1 MLVPIDTHVIG
12 AAPDL
17 NWIPLGRLL
26 VEARVLTP
34 EQLEQALAVKATT
47 GKRLGEIVVDL
58 GFASEQAIAGAL
70 ADQYRLEF
78 VDLDDVGLDPSAV
91 AQLPEALAR
100 RYEAIPVR
108 FLSDGVLLLAV
119 SDPTNL
125 AAADDLRFALGA
137 STFRLAVAV
146 PAQIERAIARSHV
159 PSLQLLPEEAAHA
172 GHPVEQPRTPDTRD
186 LSSSEPTINLVN
198 SLLTKALEEGASD
211 IHFEPGPREG
221 SVRIRVD
228 GLMRELATFPSHA
241 QPAVASRLKTMGRL
255 DIADR
260 RMPQDGR
267 VTTSFGGDPIDLRI
281 AVVPTT
287 FGEHI
292 VLTILTR
299 PNRPPTIA
307 DLQMAPAAE
316 AAFRTAIEQPYGAI
330 IVCGP
335 AGSGKSTTLY
345 GALDHLN
352 NRQRAVMTIE
362 DPVEHQLD
370 GVNQVEVDVAGGLTF
385 AVGLRTMLHSD
396 PDVVLV
402 GELDDAE
409 TASLAITAAMTGK
422 LVLTTLHAQN
432 AATAIARLRDLGV
445 DPSLVASSLNCVVAQ
460 RLARR
465 LCVHCRAPSPVSD
478 EGQLFQAVG
487 CAQCHGTGYSGR
499 VALREVLPVQG
510 EIRNL
515 VERSA
520 EEIFAAAVRLGMAT
534 MRDDGMR
541 LALAGV
547 VSVDEIRRVT
557 GMRLS

>member
-1 MLVPIDTHVIG
+1 VIG

-34 EQLEQALAVKATT
+34 EQLEQALAVKETT

-70 ADQYRLEF
+70 AEQYQLEF
-78 VDLDDVGLDPSAV
+78 VDLDEVTLDPNAV
-91 AQLPEALAR
+91 AQLPEALAV

-137 STFRLAVAV
+137 SNFRLAVAV
-146 PAQIERAIARSHV
+146 RAKIERAIARVHR
-159 PSLQLLPEEAAHA
+159 PSLQLLPEEAARA
-172 GHPVEQPRTPDTRD
+172 HPPVAQPRAQDTRD

-228 GLMRELATFPSHA
+228 GLMRELATVPGPA

-260 RMPQDGR
+260 RLPQDGR

-299 PNRPPTIA
+299 PSRPPTIA
-307 DLQMAPAAE
+307 DLEMSPAAE

-352 NRQRAVMTIE
+352 DRQRALMTIE
-362 DPVEHQLD
+362 DPVEHGLE

-385 AVGLRTMLHSD
+385 AVGLRTILHSD

-465 LCVHCRAPSPVSD
+465 LCVHCRAPSPVTD
-478 EGQLFQAVG
+478 QGQLFQAVG

-499 VALREVLPVQG
+499 IALREVLPVQG

-520 EEIFAAAVRLGMAT
+520 EEIFAAAVRQGMTT

-541 LALAGV
+541 LALTGV